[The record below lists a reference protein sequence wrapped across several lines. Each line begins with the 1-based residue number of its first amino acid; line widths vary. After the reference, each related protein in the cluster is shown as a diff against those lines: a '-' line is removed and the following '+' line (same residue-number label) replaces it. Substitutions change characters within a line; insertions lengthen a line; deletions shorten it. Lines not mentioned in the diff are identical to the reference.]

1 MMKKQEMLYKAGLT
15 AMIWI
20 LVFQNPLESVWS
32 PFSYIDEG
40 MALFGAF
47 LGLYDIVF
55 VRKFRPSKD
64 QLWMG
69 IPLLAFVII
78 GLAGNL
84 IYQYQPLKCV
94 IIDLYTNLKF
104 FFAIGTG
111 YYLFARLSWEETE
124 KVVRWNSA
132 VITTI
137 LFILFL
143 VDQIFHFWPAQ
154 IKYGIYSAQLFYYHM
169 TYLAAVMSFLL
180 VLQTVFY
187 QKKNIPFLIMA
198 VIVMAFTLRSKAIAS
213 AAIYVA
219 MFIFFVVLKWHLKL
233 WHVIVTG
240 VGVAVLGWEKIWVYF
255 FYNAGKSARSIMLS
269 KSFLVMR
276 DHAPIGSG
284 FGTYGSAEAGKHYS
298 PVYVKY
304 GFNDHFFV
312 RDVRDVENTMRL
324 IHEDEEIMARYQLNP
339 EWWLHRESYMNDHFW
354 PIIFG
359 QGGYLGTAAFLAT
372 LAVLVK
378 KIFALEKINLFAY
391 VGVLYAFVYLLI
403 SSTAEPA
410 FHNALAV
417 PLAVVTGM
425 AFAFADAQK
434 KETENG

>member
-20 LVFQNPLESVWS
+20 LVFQNPLESVWG

-55 VRKFRPSKD
+55 MRKFRPSKD

-143 VDQIFHFWPAQ
+143 VDQIFHFWPSE
-154 IKYGIYSAQLFYYHM
+154 IRYGIYSATLFYFHP
-169 TYLAAVMSFLL
+169 TYLAAVMAFLL

-198 VIVMAFTLRSKAIAS
+198 VIVMGFTLRTKAIAS
-213 AAIYVA
+213 AALYVA

-233 WHVIVTG
+233 WQ
-240 VGVAVLGWEKIWVYF
+240 VAVAGACAFAFGWEKIRYYF
-255 FYNAGKSARSIMLS
+255 IDKADKMPRAIFMRT
-269 KSFLVMR
+269 SFQVMR
-276 DHAPIGSG
+276 DHAPIGTG
-284 FGTYGSAEAGKHYS
+284 FGTYGSAEAGKLYS
-298 PVYVKY
+298 PVYEKY
-304 GFNDHFFV
+304 GFNNFFYV
-312 RDVRDVENTMRL
+312 RDVRNVENTMRL
-324 IHEDEEIMARYQLNP
+324 LREDEDLMALYQAYPEIY
-339 EWWLHRESYMNDHFW
+339 LHKASFMSDHFW

-359 QGGYLGTAAFLAT
+359 QGGYLGTAAFLVT

-378 KIFALEKINLFAY
+378 KIFSLEKINLFAH
-391 VGVLYAFVYLLI
+391 VGALYAFVYLLL
-403 SSTAEPA
+403 SSTAETA
-410 FHNALAV
+410 FHSPIGV
-417 PLAVVTGM
+417 PLAVVMGM
-425 AFAFADAQK
+425 VFAFADAQK